1 MGGRSALPRGREA
14 HAVRGHSAA
23 SAGLMQIAHE
33 AKACMPRR
41 YSRAVADLDERLE
54 AAEDALLDLAADYLA
69 SGNDPSRRPSED
81 EMYRVWIHVR
91 HTLEVLAA
99 LHGQTPKEMAVQA
112 LEYAPTSEEWASR
125 YATWVK
131 AAREELEEGGE

>member
-1 MGGRSALPRGREA
+1 
-14 HAVRGHSAA
+14 
-23 SAGLMQIAHE
+23 MQIAHE

-125 YATWVK
+125 YASWVK
-131 AAREELEEGGE
+131 AAREELEESGE

>member
-1 MGGRSALPRGREA
+1 
-14 HAVRGHSAA
+14 
-23 SAGLMQIAHE
+23 
-33 AKACMPRR
+33 MPRR
-41 YSRAVADLDERLE
+41 YSRAVADDMDERLE

-125 YATWVK
+125 YASWVK
-131 AAREELEEGGE
+131 AAREELEESGE

>member
-1 MGGRSALPRGREA
+1 L
-14 HAVRGHSAA
+14 V
-23 SAGLMQIAHE
+23 SAGLKQIANE
-33 AKACMPRR
+33 VKAHMPRR

-54 AAEDALLDLAADYLA
+54 AAEDALMDLATDYLA

-81 EMYRVWIHVR
+81 DMYRVWIHVR

-112 LEYAPTSEEWASR
+112 LEYAPSGEEWASR
-125 YATWVK
+125 YASWVE
-131 AAREELEEGGE
+131 AAREEAKEGDEQE

>member
-1 MGGRSALPRGREA
+1 VQA
-14 HAVRGHSAA
+14 HSAA
-23 SAGLMQIAHE
+23 TAGLIQIAHE
-33 AKACMPRR
+33 ANASMPRR

-125 YATWVK
+125 YASWVK

>member
-1 MGGRSALPRGREA
+1 
-14 HAVRGHSAA
+14 
-23 SAGLMQIAHE
+23 MQIAHE
-33 AKACMPRR
+33 AKGRMPRR

-54 AAEDALLDLAADYLA
+54 AAEDALLDLAANHLA

-91 HTLEVLAA
+91 NTLEVLAA
-99 LHGQTPKEMAVQA
+99 LHGQTPREMAVQA

-125 YATWVK
+125 YASWVK
-131 AAREELEEGGE
+131 AAREELEEGRE

>member
-1 MGGRSALPRGREA
+1 LK
-14 HAVRGHSAA
+14 
-23 SAGLMQIAHE
+23 QIANE
-33 AKACMPRR
+33 VKAHMPRR

-54 AAEDALLDLAADYLA
+54 AAEDALMDLATDYLA

-81 EMYRVWIHVR
+81 DMYRVWIHVR

-112 LEYAPTSEEWASR
+112 LEYAPSGEEWASR
-125 YATWVK
+125 YASWVE
-131 AAREELEEGGE
+131 AAREEAKEGDEQE

>member
-1 MGGRSALPRGREA
+1 
-14 HAVRGHSAA
+14 
-23 SAGLMQIAHE
+23 MQIAHE
-33 AKACMPRR
+33 AKACTPRP

-99 LHGQTPKEMAVQA
+99 LHGQTEMAVQA

-125 YATWVK
+125 YASWVK
-131 AAREELEEGGE
+131 AAREGLEEGGE